1 MKETLLHRIKE
12 GLRDMCY
19 IWAKEMRSTVTDEGV
34 LIFFILVP
42 ILYPL
47 LYSWAY
53 SSEVV
58 REVPV
63 AVVDLSHSHQSREFI
78 REFDASPDTK
88 VAYYCQSLD
97 EARQLVGKQQVRG
110 VLYFPEDFQR
120 RTLRMEQSHVG
131 VYCDMSLMLTYKAIY
146 QTAQAVASHMNAGI
160 QIALSGNQT
169 DREDEILTE
178 PLAFEEVPV
187 FNPTGGYGSFLIP
200 CVLMLIIQQTLLLGI
215 GLAAG
220 TARES
225 NRYRDLVPVSRH
237 YNGIFRI
244 VLGKSLAY
252 FMIYAVIAAYLTLVI
267 PRIFGFT
274 TLLSGGSLL
283 ALMVPY
289 ILSCIFFGMMLSCLV
304 RYRENVLLLVV
315 FTTVPFL
322 FLAGISWPQSSMPGV
337 WRGIAT
343 LIPSTFGVRGFV
355 RLNTMGAT
363 LADVRVEY
371 QALWIQTVV
380 YFFVTCL
387 VYRFQIISAHRHAN
401 ERIQILKEKARAARE
416 RKLAKAEAES

>member
-19 IWAKEMRSTVTDEGV
+19 IWAKEMRSTITDEGV

-63 AVVDLSHSHQSREFI
+63 AVVDLSHSHQSRQFI

-88 VAYYCQSLD
+88 VAYYCTSLD
-97 EARQLVGKQQVRG
+97 EARQLVGKQVVHG
-110 VLYFPEDFQR
+110 VLYFPTDFQT

-131 VYCDMSLMLTYKAIY
+131 VYCDMALMLTYKAIY
-146 QTAQAVASHMNAGI
+146 QTAQAVASHMNGEV
-160 QIALSGNQT
+160 QIALSGNPT

-178 PLAFEEVPV
+178 PLAFEEVPM

-200 CVLMLIIQQTLLLGI
+200 GVLMLIIQQTLLLGI

-225 NRYRDLVPVSRH
+225 NRYQDLVPVSRH

-252 FMIYAVIAAYLTLVI
+252 FMIYAVITAY
-267 PRIFGFT
+267 
-274 TLLSGGSLL
+274 
-283 ALMVPY
+283 
-289 ILSCIFFGMMLSCLV
+289 
-304 RYRENVLLLVV
+304 
-315 FTTVPFL
+315 
-322 FLAGISWPQSSMPGV
+322 
-337 WRGIAT
+337 
-343 LIPSTFGVRGFV
+343 
-355 RLNTMGAT
+355 
-363 LADVRVEY
+363 
-371 QALWIQTVV
+371 
-380 YFFVTCL
+380 
-387 VYRFQIISAHRHAN
+387 
-401 ERIQILKEKARAARE
+401 
-416 RKLAKAEAES
+416 